1 MSRYIGPKLR
11 LARRLGQDL
20 GHKQNIQKVAKRL
33 SVLPGQHGRHG
44 AKRLSEFGVQLREKQ
59 KARFAYGISETQLK
73 GYFAEALRNKSAT
86 GEELLRLLE
95 RRLDNVVYRLGLAPT
110 RPFARQLV
118 THGHVKV
125 GGKKVD
131 IPSYRIKV
139 EDVVSLSDKAVNIPD
154 VKTKIA
160 DKDYAVPAWM
170 QKTSGVGKIK
180 RLPERTEIDMAV
192 DEQLIVEYYS
202 R

>member
-44 AKRLSEFGVQLREKQ
+44 AKRLSEFGVQLKEKQ
-59 KARFAYGISETQLK
+59 KVRFSYGISETQLK

-118 THGHVKV
+118 THGHVKID
-125 GGKKVD
+125 GKKVD

-154 VKTKIA
+154 VKAKIA
-160 DKDYAVPAWM
+160 DQDYVAPAWM
-170 QKTSGVGKIK
+170 QKIAGVGKIK
-180 RLPERTEIDMAV
+180 RLPERIEIDMAV
-192 DEQLIVEYYS
+192 DEQLIVEFYS

>member
-44 AKRLSEFGVQLREKQ
+44 AKRLSEFGVQLKEKQ
-59 KARFAYGISETQLK
+59 KVRFSYGISETQLK

-125 GGKKVD
+125 DGKKVD

-154 VKTKIA
+154 VKAKIA
-160 DKDYAVPAWM
+160 DQDYAAPAWM
-170 QKTSGVGKIK
+170 QKTAGVGKIK
-180 RLPERTEIDMAV
+180 RLPERIEIDMAV
-192 DEQLIVEYYS
+192 DEQLIVEFYS

>member
-1 MSRYIGPKLR
+1 MSRYTGPKLR

-44 AKRLSEFGVQLREKQ
+44 AKRLSEYGVQLREKQ
-59 KARFAYGISETQLK
+59 KARFAYGISEKQLR

-118 THGHVKV
+118 THGHVRV
-125 GGKKVD
+125 SGKKID
-131 IPSYRIKV
+131 IPSYRVKV

-154 VKTKIA
+154 VKVKIA
-160 DKDYAVPAWM
+160 DQSYAAPLWM
-170 QKTSGVGKIK
+170 QKTAGVGKIK
-180 RLPERTEIDMAV
+180 SLPERIEIDMAV

>member
-44 AKRLSEFGVQLREKQ
+44 AKRLSEYGVQLKEKQ
-59 KARFAYGISETQLK
+59 KVRFAYFVTEKQLK
-73 GYFAEALRNKSAT
+73 KYYVEALRNKSAT

-125 GGKKVD
+125 SGKKID
-131 IPSYRIKV
+131 IPSYRIKP
-139 EDVVSLSDKAVNIPD
+139 EDVISLSDKAVNIPD
-154 VKTKIA
+154 VKNKIA
-160 DKDYAVPAWM
+160 DKSYAVPSWM
-170 QKTSGVGKIK
+170 KKTAAVGKIK
-180 RLPERTEIDMAV
+180 TLPERSEIDMAV